1 MKSLLRI
8 AAATVV
14 VISMNLV
21 PAYAASKSSGTAR
34 THTETIHDRTP
45 TVHEHGSHP
54 HHG

>member
-14 VISMNLV
+14 VVSMNLV
-21 PAYAASKSSGTAR
+21 PAYAASRTPGTAR
-34 THTETIHDRTP
+34 MHTETIHDRTP
-45 TVHEHGSHP
+45 TVHVHGSHA